1 MGLNMD
7 LAQTWTELLAR
18 HPVMK
23 RAHRLG
29 FVELEK
35 QNLIRHLEATGL
47 FGPEEIRALS
57 APGGRSMG
65 DLMGLSMRVAG
76 LLDRIA
82 QIEAG
87 LAERQRQA
95 MLDAVYAL
103 LKNVTGLPQE
113 SISGLFTEV
122 RWTSVGLADVLA
134 EGGMDV
140 AERKTDPAKIQKP
153 ENRQLLDW
161 VAKRIAHDLIIHGK
175 SLRYF
180 YQALPLLR
188 ETIDAAHP
196 GLTSLY
202 VGFGASLQLMMLL
215 YGGPFLASAAIR
227 AGRVETKIEAGAF
240 RIRIMGINF
249 PSLFNEMVK
258 GVFEALLH
266 PGMPTRKQLGKDEAA
281 FRELTGGP
289 DLEYALLKVAPEVA
303 GRLHQV
309 MLGIA
314 TRHKGEIRS
323 ALRRAGYAD
332 MTDAGCVSMLFRAFS
347 QLDPRSTLA
356 YAGWAIHQPL
366 SVRHEQHLTEK
377 LLPYLET

>member
-1 MGLNMD
+1 MGSNREWMK
-7 LAQTWTELLAR
+7 LLAR
-18 HPVMK
+18 HPVLR
-23 RAHRLG
+23 RADKLG

-47 FGPEEIRALS
+47 FCPEEIVGLR
-57 APGGRSMG
+57 APGPRQIA
-65 DLMGLSMRVAG
+65 DLMGMNMRVAG

-82 QIEAG
+82 YIETG
-87 LAERQRQA
+87 LTDPQRQEMIHA
-95 MLDAVYAL
+95 AYIFLQDA
-103 LKNVTGLPQE
+103 TGLPE
-113 SISGLFTEV
+113 ARISELFADI
-122 RWTSVGLADVLA
+122 RWTSSRLAEVLAGGGMTAPKRNVQPADVQ
-134 EGGMDV
+134 
-140 AERKTDPAKIQKP
+140 RP
-153 ENRQLLDW
+153 ESRRLQAL
-161 VAKRIAHDLIIHGK
+161 VAKRVTHDLIIHGK

-180 YQALPLLR
+180 YQALPLLH
-188 ETIDAAHP
+188 ETIDAVHP
-196 GLTSLY
+196 GLTNLY
-202 VGFGASLQLMMLL
+202 IGFGASLQLMMLL
-215 YGGPFLASAAIR
+215 YDGPFLESVAIR
-227 AGRVETKIEAGAF
+227 AGRVETKIEAGVF

-323 ALRRAGYAD
+323 ALRRAGYGD

-366 SVRHEQHLTEK
+366 SVRQEQHLTEK